1 MRKSYLIGLA
11 LATAVVVMP
20 GCKGKK
26 TDAVQEDSVVKK
38 VLVTTKVA
46 NMESIPQTAEFT
58 SNIKGFK
65 ENDIAPT
72 TPVRIEK
79 IFVEVGDKVRKNQL
93 LAKMD
98 PTQLN
103 TTSVQLANTEAD
115 YKRIKQV
122 YEAGGI
128 SKQEMDAAET
138 ELSVLRDSYENLLV
152 NTELRSPI
160 DGIVTARN
168 FDPGNLYSGSVPVLT
183 VMQINQV
190 KVSVSISEQY
200 FPQVKL
206 GMPAEIRVDMYPDKV
221 FEGKV
226 TLISPAIDA
235 DTRTFNVEI
244 TIPNSNLELRPGMF
258 SRTTLNFGSKEGIM
272 VEDISVQKQA
282 GTNEK
287 YVYIVQDGKAVRRVV
302 TTGVQIGS
310 MINILTGVND
320 GDEVVLTGI
329 SNLKNGSEVEVKN

>member
-1 MRKSYLIGLA
+1 MRKNYLIGLA
-11 LATAVVVMP
+11 MATAVVAMP

-26 TDAVQEDSVVKK
+26 TEAVQEDSVKK

-46 NMESIPQTAEFT
+46 ALESVPQTAEFT
-58 SNIKGFK
+58 SNIRGFK

-72 TPVRIEK
+72 MPVRIEN

-122 YEAGGI
+122 YDAGGI

-138 ELSVLRDSYENLLV
+138 QLKVLRDSYNNLLV

-168 FDPGNLYSGSVPVLT
+168 FDPGNLYGGSVPVLT
-183 VMQINQV
+183 VMQIDQV
-190 KVSVSISEQY
+190 KVTVAVSEQY
-200 FPQVKL
+200 FPQVKM
-206 GMPAEIRVDMYPDKV
+206 GMPATIRVDMYPDKT

-235 DTRTFNVEI
+235 NTRTFNVEI
-244 TIPNSNLELRPGMF
+244 TIPNRSLELRPGMF
-258 SRTTLNFGSKEGIM
+258 SRTTLDFGSKEGIM
-272 VEDISVQKQA
+272 VEDISIQKQA

-287 YVYIVQDGKAVRRVV
+287 YVYIVQDGKAVRRPV
-302 TTGVQIGS
+302 TTGVQVGN
-310 MINILTGVND
+310 MINALTGIND

-329 SNLKNGSEVEVKN
+329 SHLQNGSEVEVKN

>member
-1 MRKSYLIGLA
+1 MRKNYLIGLA

-26 TDAVQEDSVVKK
+26 TDTVQEDSVKK
-38 VLVTTKVA
+38 VLVTTKIA
-46 NMESIPQTAEFT
+46 KLESVPQTAEFT
-58 SNIKGFK
+58 SNRRGFK
-65 ENDIAPT
+65 ENDIAPN

-93 LAKMD
+93 LATMD

-103 TTSVQLANTEAD
+103 TTKVQLANSEAD

-122 YEAGGI
+122 YDVGGI

-160 DGIVTARN
+160 DGVVTARN
-168 FDPGNLYSGSVPVLT
+168 FDPGNLYSGSEPVLT

-226 TLISPAIDA
+226 TLISPAIDSS
-235 DTRTFNVEI
+235 TRTFNVEI
-244 TIPNSNLELRPGMF
+244 TIPNGNLELRPGMF
-258 SRTTLNFGSKEGIM
+258 SRTTLNFGTKEGIM
-272 VEDISVQKQA
+272 VEDIAIQKQA

-287 YVYIVQDGKAVRRVV
+287 YVYIVQNGKAVRQLV
-302 TTGVQIGS
+302 TTGIQRGS
-310 MINILTGVND
+310 MINVLTGVND
-320 GDEVVLTGI
+320 GDEVVVTGI

>member
-1 MRKSYLIGLA
+1 MRKNYLIGLTM
-11 LATAVVVMP
+11 ATAVVAMP

-26 TDAVQEDSVVKK
+26 TEAVQEDSVKK

-46 NMESIPQTAEFT
+46 ALESVPQTAEFT
-58 SNIKGFK
+58 SNIRGFK

-72 TPVRIEK
+72 MPVRIEN

-122 YEAGGI
+122 YDAGGI

-138 ELSVLRDSYENLLV
+138 QLKVLRDSYNNLLV

-168 FDPGNLYSGSVPVLT
+168 FDPGNLYGGSVPVLT
-183 VMQINQV
+183 VMQIDQV
-190 KVSVSISEQY
+190 KVTVAVSEQY
-200 FPQVKL
+200 FPQVKM
-206 GMPAEIRVDMYPDKV
+206 GMPATIRVDMYPDKT

-235 DTRTFNVEI
+235 NTRTFNVEI
-244 TIPNSNLELRPGMF
+244 TIPNRSLELRPGMF
-258 SRTTLNFGSKEGIM
+258 SRTTLDFGSKEGIM
-272 VEDISVQKQA
+272 VEDISIQKQA

-287 YVYIVQDGKAVRRVV
+287 YVYIVQDGKAVRRPV
-302 TTGVQIGS
+302 TTGVQVGN
-310 MINILTGVND
+310 MINALTGIND

-329 SNLKNGSEVEVKN
+329 SHLQNGSEVEVKN